1 MNKITLSKT
10 EMQNILDRE
19 EYIKGDFEKHY
30 RHNGGDQEI
39 IFKKDDKHYQSTYL
53 WFEDD
58 GIMWMEEYEAVE
70 VVEAEKVIKY
80 WKVVE

>member
-1 MNKITLSKT
+1 MAKIILSKA
-10 EMQNILDRE
+10 EMQDILDKE
-19 EYIKGDFEKHY
+19 QYIKGDFEKHY

-39 IFKKDDKHYQSTYL
+39 IFKKDDKHYITSYR
-53 WFEDD
+53 WFEDE
-58 GIMWMEEYEAVE
+58 GILWNDEYTAVE